1 MRCNTLRRT
10 FLFLCMS
17 LGPLRRFVT
26 TLGAVRTVALAQ
38 FFGTSLW
45 FSANSAA
52 DDLTRAWS
60 IGPAGIGLLTAAVQ
74 AGFIAGTFVL
84 AISGFADR
92 FRASSIFV
100 ASALLGAA
108 LNACFALLAEGLASG
123 IALRFCVGL
132 CLAGIYPIGMKLIVG
147 WAPKRAGA
155 ALALLVGMLTLGTAL
170 PHALRFLGSG
180 WPWPWIML
188 GSSAL
193 AVAAAVVVH
202 ALGDA
207 TRPLGVSPS
216 RRLGAGALV
225 DAFRTPA
232 YRAAALGYF
241 GHMWELY
248 AFWTL
253 VPLLVTTL
261 PHWRLSSAEG
271 SLLSFLVIA
280 IGAPACLLGG
290 WWSRRAGS
298 ARVAVTSLAISGSCC
313 LAYPLLVQVLSPPA
327 LVFVLLVWGA
337 TVIADSPQFSALS
350 AQACPPQAIGGAL
363 SIQNGIGFALT
374 LGSIS
379 LTASLFEAWGP
390 AVVWLLLP
398 GPALGLIAFMA
409 RGKALLGRSTTG

>member
-1 MRCNTLRRT
+1 MA
-10 FLFLCMS
+10 
-17 LGPLRRFVT
+17 
-26 TLGAVRTVALAQ
+26 TLGAVRTIALAQ

-52 DDLTRAWS
+52 DDLARAWS
-60 IGPAGIGLLTAAVQ
+60 IGAAGIGLLTAAVQ

-84 AISGFADR
+84 AITGFADR
-92 FRASSIFV
+92 YRAGNIFV

-123 IALRFCVGL
+123 MALRFGVGL
-132 CLAGIYPIGMKLIVG
+132 CLAGIYPMGMKLIVE

-193 AVAAAVVVH
+193 AVAAAVVVY

-207 TRPLGVSPS
+207 ARPLGASPS

-253 VPLLVTTL
+253 VPLLIATL
-261 PHWRLSSAEG
+261 PQGRVSSAEG
-271 SLLSFLVIA
+271 SLLSFSVIA
-280 IGAPACLLGG
+280 IGALGCLLGG
-290 WWSRRAGS
+290 WWSRRVGS
-298 ARVAVTSLAISGSCC
+298 ARVAAMSLAISGSCC
-313 LAYPLLVQVLSPPA
+313 LAYPLLAQVLPASA
-327 LVFVLLVWGA
+327 LVLVLLVWGA

-363 SIQNGIGFALT
+363 SIQNAIGFALT

-379 LTASLFEAWGP
+379 LTTTLFDAWGA
-390 AVVWLLLP
+390 AVVWLLVP
-398 GPALGLIAFMA
+398 GPVLGLVAFFAGRKVPSAGAPSA
-409 RGKALLGRSTTG
+409 RNTT